1 MKKYFLLFFI
11 ILFFNS
17 VIEASNVGKKFPS
30 ERKTWTDSETGF
42 EITQWTNNTAKSWHL
57 YFNIESF
64 MDNNHAIIFSEREG
78 NKNLFILE
86 FTTGE
91 LTQITDED
99 SIQGAVWHL
108 PQYNK
113 LYYML
118 NDNTLKSIDT
128 KTYDTKA
135 IKKFD
140 VPISSF
146 TVTSDDK
153 WFVFSSEKIYENNS
167 NKSIGPFFIYKY
179 GFDSKELVQITPGYG
194 FVIGHLQASP
204 TDPDLV
210 SFCWQHLINKD
221 NGTQGD
227 TPQRIWQ
234 VNIKESE
241 VKPIALQETGLH
253 RTHEFWFYDGS
264 KIGYSARYTWGKN
277 KGKQFIGFCNPDG
290 SENIM
295 MSAPVGPA
303 HSQMYK
309 DNVHWVSDLFDGS
322 VLVLFSIQNGQIEKS
337 ERLFKHDSSW
347 KGQPSHPHPHFSPDG
362 DRILFSTDKT
372 GIPQVY
378 SVKINLNG
386 K

>member
-1 MKKYFLLFFI
+1 MKKYVLLFFI
-11 ILFFNS
+11 ILIFNS
-17 VIEASNVGKKFPS
+17 VIEASNVGKKFQS

-64 MDNNHAIIFSEREG
+64 MDNNHAIIFSERDG

-86 FTTGE
+86 FTTGG

-99 SIQGAVWHL
+99 SIQGDVWHL

-128 KTYDTKA
+128 KTYETKT
-135 IKKFD
+135 INKFD
-140 VPISSF
+140 VPINSF

-179 GFDSKELVQITPGYG
+179 GIDSKELVQITPGYG

-204 TDPDLV
+204 TNPDLV

-322 VLVLFSIQNGQIEKS
+322 VLVLFTIKNGQIEKS

-347 KGQPSHPHPHFSPDG
+347 KG
-362 DRILFSTDKT
+362 
-372 GIPQVY
+372 
-378 SVKINLNG
+378 
-386 K
+386 